1 MYDDLREE
9 WVRPG
14 GAFAGLHWLAAAR
27 AELVP
32 PSPGTDA
39 VLLDLACGG
48 GLLAPGVTGY
58 RHVGVDL
65 VDSAL
70 RVAANAGV
78 LPVRADLLA
87 LPFPDARAD
96 VVVAGEIFEHV
107 RDLDRAVAE
116 AARVLKPGGTLICDT
131 INDTRWA
138 RFSLVT
144 LGERMPGGP
153 PPGCHDPNLFVRPDH
168 LRALFARHNID
179 LRVRGLR
186 VSIRDY
192 VRFFVSRERPV
203 RMLPAR
209 SLAAVYQAVG
219 RKALG

>member
-65 VDSAL
+65 VDSA
-70 RVAANAGV
+70 
-78 LPVRADLLA
+78 PV
-87 LPFPDARAD
+87 P
-96 VVVAGEIFEHV
+96 
-107 RDLDRAVAE
+107 
-116 AARVLKPGGTLICDT
+116 T
-131 INDTRWA
+131 
-138 RFSLVT
+138 SSS
-144 LGERMPGGP
+144 
-153 PPGCHDPNLFVRPDH
+153 
-168 LRALFARHNID
+168 
-179 LRVRGLR
+179 RGR
-186 VSIRDY
+186 S
-192 VRFFVSRERPV
+192 SSTSATST
-203 RMLPAR
+203 AR
-209 SLAAVYQAVG
+209 SPKPRASSSPVG
-219 RKALG
+219 R